1 MSLLV
6 IGLSHRSAPIPLL
19 ERAAL
24 PPERV
29 AKLVGDAVGTEHV
42 VEAIAVV
49 TCNRLEVYADV
60 TRFHGALTDL
70 SALISAYTEVPA
82 EELNEHLYV
91 HYDNRA
97 AQHLFNVA
105 CGLDSMVVGEPQ
117 VLGQLRGALANGQ
130 AEGTVGR
137 VLNDLAQT
145 ALRVG
150 KRAHSET
157 GLDRAGQSL
166 VTAALDLALPLLDG
180 GRPQHAVVVG
190 AGSMSSL
197 AATTLSRM
205 YPGLDL
211 TVVNRTPD
219 RAGRLAEAVGG
230 RALGLDRLAESLA
243 GADLIVS
250 CTGAIGT
257 MITTDTLSAT
267 DAASSDIASSNTA
280 SSGTGLSNTALLSDA
295 ASLSDTVS
303 LSNTAS
309 SNTAPD
315 TARRRVVVD
324 LALPRDV
331 APEVGALPG
340 VSLIDLERIADAERV
355 GAARAEQG
363 SVEAVRRIVA
373 EEVAAYDSAQRA
385 ATVGPTVTALRGMA
399 AEVVEAELARFDGR
413 VPELDA
419 KTRAEVANTVRRV
432 VDKLLHEPTVRV
444 KQLAS
449 DPGGT
454 SYAVALRELFNLDP
468 AAPAA
473 VSRAEVVTGGED
485 GA

>member
-6 IGLSHRSAPIPLL
+6 IGLSHRTAPIPLL
-19 ERAAL
+19 EQVAL
-24 PPERV
+24 TPDGV

-42 VEAIAVV
+42 TEAIAVA
-49 TCNRLEVYADV
+49 TCNRLEIYADV
-60 TRFHGALTDL
+60 SRFHGALTDL
-70 SALISAYTEVPA
+70 SELVSSHTGVPA
-82 EELNEHLYV
+82 EELTEHYYV

-97 AQHLFNVA
+97 VQHLFNVA

-117 VLGQLRGALANGQ
+117 ILGQLRGALATGQ
-130 AEGTVGR
+130 AEGTAGR

-157 GLDRAGQSL
+157 GLDQAGQSL
-166 VTAALDLALPLLDG
+166 VTAALDLAGPLLAG
-180 GRPQHAVVVG
+180 GRPQRAVVIG

-197 AATTLSRM
+197 AATTLSRL

-219 RAGRLAEAVGG
+219 RAGRLAQAVGG
-230 RALGLDRLAESLA
+230 RALGLDRLAETLA
-243 GADLIVS
+243 DADLVVS
-250 CTGAIGT
+250 CTGAT
-257 MITTDTLSAT
+257 ETVLSPDMLIA
-267 DAASSDIASSNTA
+267 DAGSADAVSGGVASI
-280 SSGTGLSNTALLSDA
+280 
-295 ASLSDTVS
+295 
-303 LSNTAS
+303 
-309 SNTAPD
+309 P
-315 TARRRVVVD
+315 RQRVVID

-340 VSLIDLERIADAERV
+340 VTLIDLERIADAERDNATRV
-355 GAARAEQG
+355 EEG

-373 EEVAAYDSAQRA
+373 DELTAYDTAQRA

-399 AEVVEAELARFDGR
+399 AHVVEAELARFDAR
-413 VPELDA
+413 APELDA
-419 KTRAEVANTVRRV
+419 RARAEVANTVRRV

-444 KQLAS
+444 KQLAA

-473 VSRAEVVTGGED
+473 VSRAEPVVTREEGG
-485 GA
+485 A

>member
-6 IGLSHRSAPIPLL
+6 IGLSHRSAPIALL

-29 AKLVGDAVGTEHV
+29 AKLIGDAVGSEHIQ
-42 VEAIAVV
+42 EAIAVA

-60 TRFHGALTDL
+60 SRFHGALTDL
-70 SALISAYTEVPA
+70 SALVSLYSGVSS
-82 EELNEHLYV
+82 EELREHLYV

-117 VLGQLRGALANGQ
+117 ILGQLRSALATGQ
-130 AEGTVGR
+130 AEGTAGR

-157 GLDRAGQSL
+157 GLDREGQSL
-166 VTAALDLALPLLDG
+166 VTAALDLAVPLLAG
-180 GRPQHAVVVG
+180 GRPARAVVVG

-197 AATTLSRM
+197 AATTLARL
-205 YPGLDL
+205 YPDLDL

-219 RAGRLAEAVGG
+219 RAGRLAGAVGG
-230 RALGLDRLAESLA
+230 RALGLDHLAESMA
-243 GADLIVS
+243 DADLVIS

-257 MITTDTLSAT
+257 VVTADTVNSVSN
-267 DAASSDIASSNTA
+267 AAS
-280 SSGTGLSNTALLSDA
+280 GTSPT
-295 ASLSDTVS
+295 
-303 LSNTAS
+303 
-309 SNTAPD
+309 
-315 TARRRVVVD
+315 RRVVID

-340 VSLIDLERIADAERV
+340 VTVIDLERIADSQRD
-355 GAARAEQG
+355 GAARAEEG

-373 EEVAAYDSAQRA
+373 EEVAAYDAAQRA
-385 ATVGPTVTALRGMA
+385 ATVGPTVAALRGMA
-399 AEVVEAELARFDGR
+399 SEVVEAELARFDGR
-413 VPELDA
+413 VSGLDA
-419 KTRAEVANTVRRV
+419 KARAEVANTVRRV

-473 VSRAEVVTGGED
+473 VSRAEVVTGEEGD
-485 GA
+485 VV

>member
-24 PPERV
+24 PPEQV

-267 DAASSDIASSNTA
+267 DAASS
-280 SSGTGLSNTALLSDA
+280 GTGLSNT

>member
-6 IGLSHRSAPIPLL
+6 IGLSHRTAPIPLL
-19 ERAAL
+19 EQVAL
-24 PPERV
+24 TPDGV
-29 AKLVGDAVGTEHV
+29 AKLIGDAVGTEHV
-42 VEAIAVV
+42 TEAIAVA
-49 TCNRLEVYADV
+49 TCNRLEIYADV
-60 TRFHGALTDL
+60 SRFHGALADL
-70 SALISAYTEVPA
+70 SELVSSHTGVPA
-82 EELNEHLYV
+82 EELTEHYYV

-97 AQHLFNVA
+97 VQHLFNVA

-117 VLGQLRGALANGQ
+117 VLGQLRGALATGQ
-130 AEGTVGR
+130 SEGTAGR
-137 VLNDLAQT
+137 VLNDLTQT

-157 GLDRAGQSL
+157 GLDQAGQSL
-166 VTAALDLALPLLDG
+166 VTAALELAVPLLDG
-180 GRPQHAVVVG
+180 GPPRRAVVVG

-197 AATTLSRM
+197 AATTLSRQ

-219 RAGRLAEAVGG
+219 RAGRLAKAVGG
-230 RALGLDRLAESLA
+230 RALGLDRLAETLA
-243 GADLIVS
+243 GADLVIS
-250 CTGAIGT
+250 CTGAT
-257 MITTDTLSAT
+257 ETVLSTDMLAGT
-267 DAASSDIASSNTA
+267 DAATL
-280 SSGTGLSNTALLSDA
+280 SG
-295 ASLSDTVS
+295 
-303 LSNTAS
+303 
-309 SNTAPD
+309 
-315 TARRRVVVD
+315 RRVVID

-331 APEVGALPG
+331 PPEVGALPG
-340 VSLIDLERIADAERV
+340 VALIDLERIAEAERDN
-355 GAARAEQG
+355 AARVEEG

-373 EEVAAYDSAQRA
+373 EEIAAYDTAQRV

-399 AEVVEAELARFDGR
+399 AHVVEAELARFDGR
-413 VPELDA
+413 TQELDA
-419 KTRAEVANTVRRV
+419 RTRAEVANTVRRV

-444 KQLAS
+444 KLLAS

-473 VSRAEVVTGGED
+473 VSRAEPVLPEFGRSTEES

>member
-24 PPERV
+24 PPEQA
-29 AKLVGDAVGTEHV
+29 AKLVGDAVGGEHV
-42 VEAIAVV
+42 LEAIAVV
-49 TCNRLEVYADV
+49 TCNRLEVYAEV

-180 GRPQHAVVVG
+180 GRPARAVVVG

-211 TVVNRTPD
+211 AVVNRTPD

-230 RALGLDRLAESLA
+230 RALGLERLAESLA
-243 GADLIVS
+243 DADLVIS
-250 CTGAIGT
+250 CTGAIDT
-257 MITTDTLSAT
+257 MITADTLSAT
-267 DAASSDIASSNTA
+267 
-280 SSGTGLSNTALLSDA
+280 G
-295 ASLSDTVS
+295 TVS
-303 LSNTAS
+303 N
-309 SNTAPD
+309 PV
-315 TARRRVVVD
+315 RRRVVVD

-340 VSLIDLERIADAERV
+340 VSLIDLERIADAERD
-355 GAARAEQG
+355 GAARVEQG

-373 EEVAAYDSAQRA
+373 EEVAAYGNAQRA

-413 VPELDA
+413 VSELDP

-444 KQLAS
+444 KQLAT

>member
-6 IGLSHRSAPIPLL
+6 IGMSHRTAPIALL

-24 PPERV
+24 APDRV
-29 AKLVGDAVGTEHV
+29 VKLLGDAVGTEHV
-42 VEAIAVV
+42 TEAIAVS
-49 TCNRLEVYADV
+49 TCNRLEVYAEV
-60 TRFHGALTDL
+60 SRFHGALTDL
-70 SALISAYTEVPA
+70 SELISLYTGVPA
-82 EELNEHLYV
+82 EELTEHLYV

-117 VLGQLRGALANGQ
+117 ILGQLRVALGAGQ
-130 AEGTVGR
+130 AGGTAGR

-157 GLDRAGQSL
+157 GLDKAGQSL
-166 VTAALDLALPLLDG
+166 VTAALELAVPELDG
-180 GRPQHAVVVG
+180 EAPRRAVVVG

-197 AATTLSRM
+197 AVMTLSRM
-205 YPGLDL
+205 FPGLDL
-211 TVVNRTPD
+211 AVVNRTP
-219 RAGRLAEAVGG
+219 AKAARLAEAVGG
-230 RALGLDRLAESLA
+230 RAAGLDRLAESLA
-243 GADLIVS
+243 GADLVVS
-250 CTGAIGT
+250 CTGAVGT
-257 MITTDTLSAT
+257 VLTEEVF
-267 DAASSDIASSNTA
+267 AAGEHAEP
-280 SSGTGLSNTALLSDA
+280 
-295 ASLSDTVS
+295 
-303 LSNTAS
+303 
-309 SNTAPD
+309 APS
-315 TARRRVVVD
+315 RVVID

-331 APEVGALPG
+331 APEVGELPG
-340 VSLIDLERIADAERV
+340 VHLIGLERIADAEHD
-355 GAARAEQG
+355 AARVEEG

-373 EEVAAYDSAQRA
+373 EEVAAYDAAQRA

-413 VPELDA
+413 APGLDA
-419 KTRAEVANTVRRV
+419 KARAEVANTVRRV

-449 DPGGT
+449 DLGGT

-473 VSRAEVVTGGED
+473 VSRAEV
-485 GA
+485 GADRPAGPQQTEEGAR

>member
-6 IGLSHRSAPIPLL
+6 VGLSHRTAPIPLL
-19 ERAAL
+19 EKAAL
-24 PPERV
+24 PAERV
-29 AKLVGDAVGTEHV
+29 AKLIGDAVGTEHV
-42 VEAIAVV
+42 TEAIAVA
-49 TCNRLEVYADV
+49 TCNRLEIYADV
-60 TRFHGALTDL
+60 TRFHGALADL
-70 SALISAYTEVPA
+70 SDLVSLHSGIPV
-82 EELNEHLYV
+82 EELTEHLYV

-97 AQHLFNVA
+97 VQHLFNVA

-117 VLGQLRGALANGQ
+117 ILGQLRSALAAGQ
-130 AEGTVGR
+130 AEGTAGR
-137 VLNDLAQT
+137 VVNDLTQT

-166 VTAALDLALPLLDG
+166 VTAALDLAVPLLEG
-180 GRPQHAVVVG
+180 ARPAKAVVVG

-197 AATTLSRM
+197 AATTLSRLF
-205 YPGLDL
+205 PDLDL

-219 RAGRLAEAVGG
+219 RAGRLAETVGA
-230 RALGLDRLAESLA
+230 RALGLDRLTESLA
-243 GADLIVS
+243 GADLVIS
-250 CTGAIGT
+250 CTGAV
-257 MITTDTLSAT
+257 DTVISPADFGPAG
-267 DAASSDIASSNTA
+267 DAAATPG
-280 SSGTGLSNTALLSDA
+280 GTR
-295 ASLSDTVS
+295 
-303 LSNTAS
+303 
-309 SNTAPD
+309 P
-315 TARRRVVVD
+315 RVVVD

-340 VSLIDLERIADAERV
+340 VTLIDLERIADAERD
-355 GAARAEQG
+355 GAARVEAG

-373 EEVAAYDSAQRA
+373 EEVVAYAAAQRA

-399 AEVVEAELARFDGR
+399 ADVVEAELARFDGR
-413 VPELDA
+413 LPELDA
-419 KTRAEVANTVRRV
+419 KARAEVANTVRRV

-473 VSRAEVVTGGED
+473 VSRAEPVLADEAAEPGDADPAREEGTV
-485 GA
+485 

>member
-29 AKLVGDAVGTEHV
+29 AKLIGDAVGTEHV
-42 VEAIAVV
+42 LEAIAVA
-49 TCNRLEVYADV
+49 TCNRLEVYTDV

-70 SALISAYTEVPA
+70 SALISLHTGVAA
-82 EELNEHLYV
+82 EELHEHLYV

-117 VLGQLRGALANGQ
+117 VLGQLRSALATGQ
-130 AEGTVGR
+130 SEGTVGR

-157 GLDRAGQSL
+157 GLDREGQSL
-166 VTAALDLALPLLDG
+166 VTAALDLAAPLLDG
-180 GRPQHAVVVG
+180 GRPARAVVVG

-197 AATTLSRM
+197 AATTLARLYS
-205 YPGLDL
+205 GLDL

-219 RAGRLAEAVGG
+219 RAGRLAGAVGG
-230 RALGLDRLAESLA
+230 RALGLERLAESMA
-243 GADLIVS
+243 GADLVIS
-250 CTGAIGT
+250 CTGAIDT
-257 MITTDTLSAT
+257 VITAETLSSALG
-267 DAASSDIASSNTA
+267 AAPRN
-280 SSGTGLSNTALLSDA
+280 
-295 ASLSDTVS
+295 
-303 LSNTAS
+303 
-309 SNTAPD
+309 AP
-315 TARRRVVVD
+315 ARRVVVD

-340 VSLIDLERIADAERV
+340 VTLIDLERIAAAQLG
-355 GAARAEQG
+355 GAARVAEG
-363 SVEAVRRIVA
+363 SIDAVRRIVA
-373 EEVAAYDSAQRA
+373 EEVAGYDAAQRA
-385 ATVGPTVTALRGMA
+385 MTVGPTVAALRGMA
-399 AEVVEAELARFDGR
+399 AELVDAELTRFDGR
-413 VPELDA
+413 TPGLDA
-419 KTRAEVANTVRRV
+419 KMRAEVANTVRRV

-473 VSRAEVVTGGED
+473 VSRAEVVTGEEGD
-485 GA
+485 AV

>member
-1 MSLLV
+1 MSILV
-6 IGLSHRSAPIPLL
+6 VGLSHRSAPVALL
-19 ERAAL
+19 ERTAMTGDRL
-24 PPERV
+24 V
-29 AKLVGDAVGTEHV
+29 KLLHDVYGSANVGG
-42 VEAIAVV
+42 AVV
-49 TCNRLEVYADV
+49 VSTCNRIEVYADV
-60 TRFHGALTDL
+60 EKFHAGVSAISELL
-70 SALISAYTEVPA
+70 SRHSGVPLD
-82 EELNEHLYV
+82 ELSRHLYV
-91 HYDNRA
+91 HYEERA
-97 AQHLFNVA
+97 VQHVFSVA

-180 GRPQHAVVVG
+180 GRPARAVVVG

-211 TVVNRTPD
+211 AVVNRTPD

-230 RALGLDRLAESLA
+230 RALGLERLAESLA
-243 GADLIVS
+243 DADLVIS
-250 CTGAIGT
+250 CTGAIDT
-257 MITTDTLSAT
+257 MITADTLSAT
-267 DAASSDIASSNTA
+267 
-280 SSGTGLSNTALLSDA
+280 G
-295 ASLSDTVS
+295 TVS
-303 LSNTAS
+303 N
-309 SNTAPD
+309 PV
-315 TARRRVVVD
+315 RRRVVVD

-340 VSLIDLERIADAERV
+340 VSLIDLERIADAERD
-355 GAARAEQG
+355 GAARVEQG

-373 EEVAAYDSAQRA
+373 EEVAAYGNAQRA

-413 VPELDA
+413 VSELDP

-444 KQLAS
+444 KQLAT